1 MDLFFKKALATL
13 PDDIKSNAITKK
25 LCEEV
30 DRIKNG
36 GQVDSGVF
44 NDIKNVEKLTPQYAS
59 LEYGYKSNLGDYRF
73 LFMAL
78 RAFRGFDAINED
90 DYYGLTLGKYNA
102 KDTINPISMVI
113 LGANGSGKTSL
124 YSAIELLTLGDV
136 SVAIKRQYIETGLL
150 HDFLQNIKSKEELKA
165 VLCTCSSY
173 SESDFLKPLGGIID
187 ELDCSAFF
195 CSESDV
201 NIFEIDGGNI
211 EWYIDDLLGLDE
223 IDTAIS
229 IINIANIKLREKYES
244 FSAEQKNLSASLI
257 DETNKAKE
265 IEDLLNGL
273 KDQELSLSEPL
284 LPFDSTGR
292 AEYREEKRN
301 IRRLINDT
309 TQKLDIA
316 NAEIKKIKDIL
327 DGNPSD
333 YLRTAM
339 DTLNTIKICI
349 QTSKTKLKCD
359 IMPSVEELLWEI
371 FSNHLDEN
379 EGICF
384 NHKKVS
390 YMENGE
396 EKIAYIMDGLLMS
409 ENTGE
414 EIDPR
419 LYFNNFRFKLYIT
432 SLRAAI
438 AIHLMKHHDMC
449 FPLVFDDVFDSSDFR
464 NRTLIKDFIKSI
476 ALTYDRVIGKNKKDK
491 LQIIFFTQ
499 DEMLASGVFDG
510 LHKSKNPAKMVR
522 LFSKKDSDQDDDC
535 PFLK

>member
-1 MDLFFKKALATL
+1 MTNWIVA
-13 PDDIKSNAITKK
+13 
-25 LCEEV
+25 
-30 DRIKNG
+30 
-36 GQVDSGVF
+36 
-44 NDIKNVEKLTPQYAS
+44 
-59 LEYGYKSNLGDYRF
+59 RF
-73 LFMAL
+73 
-78 RAFRGFDAINED
+78 
-90 DYYGLTLGKYNA
+90 
-102 KDTINPISMVI
+102 
-113 LGANGSGKTSL
+113 
-124 YSAIELLTLGDV
+124 SA
-136 SVAIKRQYIETGLL
+136 
-150 HDFLQNIKSKEELKA
+150 
-165 VLCTCSSY
+165 
-173 SESDFLKPLGGIID
+173 
-187 ELDCSAFF
+187 
-195 CSESDV
+195 SESDV

-359 IMPSVEELLWEI
+359 IMPYVEELLWEI

-522 LFSKKDSDQDDDC
+522 LFSKKDSDQDDDIYLEKIKGL
-535 PFLK
+535 PEVKGGRINKYRNLYDTIKEV